1 MRVDFH
7 FFKRIDKIRST
18 LTTRRSVI
26 RLAMMSLNLK
36 IDRVSH
42 PLFVKR
48 GLNYGRGTK
57 GTGKLMTTKTPHHA
71 N

>member
-18 LTTRRSVI
+18 STTRRSVI

-42 PLFVKR
+42 PLFVKK
-48 GLNYGRGTK
+48 GLGNVMGEERRV
-57 GTGKLMTTKTPHHA
+57 LA
-71 N
+71 S